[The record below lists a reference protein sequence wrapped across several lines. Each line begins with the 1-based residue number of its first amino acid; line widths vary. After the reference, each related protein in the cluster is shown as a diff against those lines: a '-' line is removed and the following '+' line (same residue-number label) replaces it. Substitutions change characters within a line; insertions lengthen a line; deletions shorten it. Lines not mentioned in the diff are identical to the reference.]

1 MRLSL
6 LLMCAVLLFSG
17 LSVQAEARDLS
28 PACATEKERLTKKAK
43 AAYQPLDTTV
53 HDELMAEARGIE
65 RHCTDEKL
73 LDKINAR
80 HARQQK
86 VIVNLQQDLAKA
98 SEEKQQRSWI
108 DSQTAKLRAAQEQL
122 QTIEQERNALLT
134 TMGLPTDGSGQE
146 TFTDPMATDNPA
158 YNE

>member
-6 LLMCAVLLFSG
+6 LLICAVLLFSG

-28 PACATEKERLTKKAK
+28 PACAAEKERLTKKAK

-53 HDELMAEARGIE
+53 HDELMAEARDIT

-73 LDKINAR
+73 LDKINVR
-80 HARQQK
+80 HGRQQK
-86 VIVNLQQDLAKA
+86 IVVNLQQDLAKA
-98 SEEKQQRSWI
+98 SEVKQQQSWI
-108 DSQTAKLRAAQEQL
+108 DDQTAKLRVAQERL
-122 QTIEQERNALLT
+122 HTIEQERNALLA
-134 TMGLPTDGSGQE
+134 TMGMPTEDPVQE
-146 TFTDPMATDNPA
+146 TFTEPMATDNPA

>member
-6 LLMCAVLLFSG
+6 LLICAVLLFSG

-28 PACATEKERLTKKAK
+28 PACAAEKERLTKKAK

-53 HDELMAEARGIE
+53 HDELMAEARDIT
-65 RHCTDEKL
+65 RYCTDEKL
-73 LDKINAR
+73 LDKINVR
-80 HARQQK
+80 HSRQQK

-98 SEEKQQRSWI
+98 SEEKQQQSWI
-108 DSQTAKLRAAQEQL
+108 DNQTARLRAAQEQL
-122 QTIEQERNALLT
+122 QAIEQERNALLA
-134 TMGLPTDGSGQE
+134 TMGMPTENSGQE
-146 TFTDPMATDNPA
+146 TFTDPMATDKPA